1 MTDVSERVAVLESQ
15 MEGVQQKED
24 AILEKLDRIEK
35 EMTRY
40 KGFLGGVAFLGS
52 CLWAAVVLLKDNLLG
67 RP

>member
-1 MTDVSERVAVLESQ
+1 MSDVMERVAVLEAQ
-15 MEGVQQKED
+15 MEGVRQKED

-52 CLWAAVVLLKDNLLG
+52 CIWAAIVLLKDNLLG
-67 RP
+67 RT

>member
-1 MTDVSERVAVLESQ
+1 MTDVSERVAVLEAQ

>member
-1 MTDVSERVAVLESQ
+1 MTDITERVAVLEAQ
-15 MEGVQQKED
+15 MEGVQAKED

-67 RP
+67 KP

>member
-1 MTDVSERVAVLESQ
+1 MSDIMERVAVLEAQ
-15 MEGVQQKED
+15 MEGVQAKED

-52 CLWAAVVLLKDNLLG
+52 CIWAAFVLFKDHVMG
-67 RP
+67 RS